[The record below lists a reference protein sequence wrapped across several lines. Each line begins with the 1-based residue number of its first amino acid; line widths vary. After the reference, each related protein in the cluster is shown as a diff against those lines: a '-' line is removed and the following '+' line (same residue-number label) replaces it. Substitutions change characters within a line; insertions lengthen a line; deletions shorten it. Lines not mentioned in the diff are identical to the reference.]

1 LSSLVLDRRRGHK
14 RRRNLEHMK
23 KLKVVTI
30 GGGSSY
36 TPELIE
42 GFIKRY
48 KELPITELWLVDI
61 EEGKEKLD
69 IVGSL
74 AKRMVEAAGIPMKI
88 VLSLDRR
95 EALKEADFV
104 TTQLRVGLLKSRI
117 LDERIPLEHGIIGQ
131 ETNGAGGMFKALRTI
146 PVILDIVL
154 DMKELCPEAWLINFT
169 NPAGMV
175 TEAVMRYGNFE
186 KVIGLCNVPVGMK
199 KTMAKQLDADE
210 KDIDMEIVGL
220 NHHFF
225 MTDVFLKGE
234 SRMNEI
240 LKKYETLTE
249 DEQTSMKNIMV
260 FPWSKELIRGI
271 KSIPCPYLSYYF
283 FTKEQLEH
291 QLELFSENNVRAEFV
306 KKVEDELFALYRNET
321 LHEKPKQLEQRGGA
335 FYSDAACNL
344 ISSIYND
351 KGDIQYVNTR
361 NGGALTNLPEDTVVE
376 IASRITKNGPV
387 PISVGEIPFS
397 INGTIQTIKTFER
410 MVCEA
415 AVTGNKDLAI
425 AALTVN
431 PLVSSDKIAVEV
443 FNALLKAH
451 KSYLPQFKEEN

>member
-1 LSSLVLDRRRGHK
+1 
-14 RRRNLEHMK
+14 MK

-48 KELPITELWLVDI
+48 EELPITELWLVDI
-61 EEGKEKLD
+61 EEGREKLD

-146 PVILDIVL
+146 PVILDIVE
-154 DMKELCPEAWLINFT
+154 DMKELCSDAWLINFT

-186 KVIGLCNVPVGMK
+186 KVIGLCNVPIGMK

-210 KDIDMEIVGL
+210 KDVDMEIIGL

-234 SRMNEI
+234 SRMDEI
-240 LKKYETLTE
+240 LKKYETLSE
-249 DEQTSMKNIMV
+249 EEQTSMKNIMV
-260 FPWSKELIRGI
+260 FPWSKELIRGLQ
-271 KSIPCPYLSYYF
+271 SIPCPYLSYYF

-291 QLELFSENNVRAEFV
+291 QLELFAENNVRAEFV
-306 KKVEDELFALYRNET
+306 KKVEDELFALYRNEE

-376 IASRITKNGPV
+376 VASKITKNGPV

-397 INGTIQTIKTFER
+397 INGTIQNIKTFER

-431 PLVSSDKIAVEV
+431 PLVPSDKIAVEV

-451 KSYLPQFKEEN
+451 KAYLPQFKEEN

>member
-1 LSSLVLDRRRGHK
+1 M
-14 RRRNLEHMK
+14 N

-48 KELPITELWLVDI
+48 EELPITELWLVDI
-61 EEGKEKLD
+61 EEGREKLE

-88 VLSLDRR
+88 MLTLNRR
-95 EALKEADFV
+95 KALEDADFV
-104 TTQLRVGLLKSRI
+104 TTQLRVGQLKSRI

-146 PVILDIVL
+146 PVIMEIVK
-154 DMKELCPEAWLINFT
+154 DMKELCPDAWLINFT

-175 TEAVMRYGNFE
+175 TEAVMRYGDFQ

-199 KTMAKQLDADE
+199 KTMAKQLQADE
-210 KDIDMEIVGL
+210 KDLDMEIVGL

-225 MTDVFLKGE
+225 MTNVFHNGE
-234 SRMNEI
+234 SRMEEV
-240 LKKYETLTE
+240 LKKYESLTE
-249 DEQTSMKNIMV
+249 EEQTSMKNIMV
-260 FPWSKELIRGI
+260 IPWSKELIRGLRA
-271 KSIPCPYLSYYF
+271 IPCPYLSYYF

-291 QLELFSENNVRAEFV
+291 QLELFEENNVRAEFV
-306 KKVEDELFALYRNET
+306 KNVEDELFELYRNEE

-351 KGDIQYVNTR
+351 RGDVQYVNTR
-361 NGGALTNLPEDTVVE
+361 NAGALTNLPDDTVVE
-376 IASRITKNGPV
+376 VASRITKKGPM
-387 PISVGEIPFS
+387 PISVGEIPYA
-397 INGTIQTIKTFER
+397 INGTIQNIKTFER

-415 AVTGNKDLAI
+415 AITGNKDLAI

-431 PLVSSDKIAVEV
+431 PLVPSDKIAVEV
-443 FNALLKAH
+443 FHDLLKAH
-451 KSYLPQFKEEN
+451 KEYLPQFKEEL

>member
-1 LSSLVLDRRRGHK
+1 M
-14 RRRNLEHMK
+14 N

-48 KELPITELWLVDI
+48 EELPITELWLVDI
-61 EEGKEKLD
+61 EEGREKLE
-69 IVGSL
+69 IVGNL

-88 VLSLDRR
+88 ELSLDRR
-95 EALKEADFV
+95 EALEDADFV
-104 TTQLRVGLLKSRI
+104 TTQLRVGLLQSRI

-131 ETNGAGGMFKALRTI
+131 ETNGAGGMFKGLRTI
-146 PVILDIVL
+146 PVIMEIVK
-154 DMKELCPEAWLINFT
+154 DMKELCPDAWLINFT

-175 TEAVMRYGNFE
+175 TEAVMRYGDFQ

-199 KTMAKQLDADE
+199 KTMAKQLQADE

-225 MTDVFLKGE
+225 MTNVFHNGE
-234 SRMNEI
+234 SKMEEI
-240 LKKYETLTE
+240 LKKYESLTE
-249 DEQTSMKNIMV
+249 EEQTSMKNIMAI
-260 FPWSKELIRGI
+260 PWTKELIRGLRA
-271 KSIPCPYLSYYF
+271 IPCPYLSYYF

-291 QLELFSENNVRAEFV
+291 QLELFKENNVRAEFV
-306 KKVEDELFALYRNET
+306 KKVEDELFVLYRNEA

-351 KGDIQYVNTR
+351 RGDIQYVNTR
-361 NGGALTNLPEDTVVE
+361 NAGALTNLPDDTVVE
-376 IASRITKNGPV
+376 VASRITKNGPV
-387 PISVGEIPFS
+387 PISVGEIPYA
-397 INGTIQTIKTFER
+397 INGTIQNIKTFER

-415 AVTGNKDLAI
+415 AITGNKDLAI

-431 PLVSSDKIAVEV
+431 PLVPSDKIAVEV
-443 FNALLKAH
+443 FQDLLKAH
-451 KSYLPQFKEEN
+451 KAHLPQFKEEL

>member
-1 LSSLVLDRRRGHK
+1 M
-14 RRRNLEHMK
+14 N

-95 EALKEADFV
+95 EAIKEADFV

-146 PVILDIVL
+146 PVILDIVE
-154 DMKELCPEAWLINFT
+154 DMKELCPDAWLINFT

-186 KVIGLCNVPVGMK
+186 KVIGLCNVPIGMK
-199 KTMAKQLDADE
+199 KTMAKQLEADE

-234 SRMNEI
+234 SRMDEI

-249 DEQTSMKNIMV
+249 EEHTSMKNIMV

-271 KSIPCPYLSYYF
+271 QSIPCPYLSYYF

-306 KKVEDELFALYRNET
+306 KKVEDELFALYRNEK

-376 IASRITKNGPV
+376 IASKITKNGPV
-387 PISVGEIPFS
+387 PISVGEIPYT
-397 INGTIQTIKTFER
+397 INGTIQNIKTFER

-431 PLVSSDKIAVEV
+431 PLVPSDKIAVEV

-451 KSYLPQFKEEN
+451 KAYLPQFKEGN